1 MMWYNNNGKD
11 KDIAVSTRVRLA
23 RNFVDYPFE
32 PRLNEAGAR
41 EIIKR
46 VSAIFEGKDGWVTV
60 DFTALSPVEKMKYAE
75 EHLVSPEFAE
85 KKTPSALIY
94 NEAEG
99 LYIMVLEE
107 DHLRI
112 QCILPGLDVE
122 EAYRRACAV
131 DEIIDGVMNYAYS
144 EKLGYLTHCP
154 TNLGTG
160 MRASVMLFLPA
171 WTKAGGIRSLQ
182 NQLGKIGLTIRGMSG
197 ENSQANGC
205 LYQISNQVTLGISE
219 EETIKKL
226 SDIIGQVGAEERGMR
241 KKLTPDQRDS
251 LANTAMRGIGMMVY
265 SLKIASGELMSLYR
279 DVRLGAALG
288 LTGDVTPAMLDELLF
303 STMPNT
309 LMFGDESIKT
319 PADRDTKRAE
329 IAKSI
334 LKGA

>member
-1 MMWYNNNGKD
+1 MWYKIDGKE

-32 PRLNEAGAR
+32 PRLNEAGAK

-46 VSAIFEGKDGWVTV
+46 VSAIFEGMDGWKTV
-60 DFTALSPVEKMKYAE
+60 DFNALSPVERMKFAE
-75 EHLVSPEFAE
+75 EHLVSREFAE
-85 KKTPSALIY
+85 KKTPSALIF
-94 NEAEG
+94 NEEEG
-99 LYIMVLEE
+99 IYIMVLEE

-122 EAYRRACAV
+122 EAYRRACRV
-131 DEIIDGVMNYAYS
+131 DELIDQSMNYAYS

-160 MRASVMLFLPA
+160 MRASVMLFLPC

-182 NQLGKIGLTIRGMSG
+182 NQLGKIGLTVRGMAG

-219 EETIKKL
+219 EDTIKKL
-226 SDIIGQVGAEERGMR
+226 SDIVGQIGKQERGMR
-241 KKLTPDQRDS
+241 QKMSSEELDS
-251 LANTAMRGIGMMVY
+251 LANTAMRAIGMMVY
-265 SLKIASGELMSLYR
+265 SLRIASGELTSLYR
-279 DVRLGAALG
+279 DVRLGASLG
-288 LTGDVTPAMLDELLF
+288 LTGSVTPAMLDELMF

-309 LMFGDESIKT
+309 LMFGNEGIKT
-319 PADRDTKRAE
+319 PEDRDTKRAE
-329 IAKSI
+329 RAKSI

>member
-1 MMWYNNNGKD
+1 MWYKNAGNE

-46 VSAIFEGKDGWVTV
+46 VSKVFEGKEGWVTV
-60 DFTALSPVEKMKYAE
+60 DFSALSPVEKMKYAE

-85 KKTPSALIY
+85 KKTPSALIF

-122 EAYRRACAV
+122 EAYRRACTV
-131 DEIIDGVMNYAYS
+131 DEMIDGAMNYAYS
-144 EKLGYLTHCP
+144 EQLGYLTHCP

-160 MRASVMLFLPA
+160 MRASVMLFLPL
-171 WTKAGGIRSLQ
+171 WTKAGGVRSLQ

-197 ENSQANGC
+197 ENSRANGC

-226 SDIIGQVGAEERGMR
+226 SDVIGQVGEEERRLR
-241 KKLTPDQRDS
+241 KKMTQEQSDS
-251 LANTAMRGIGMMVY
+251 LANTALRGIGMMVY
-265 SLKIASGELMSLYR
+265 SLSIASGELISLYS
-279 DVRLGAALG
+279 DIRLGASMG
-288 LTGDVTPAMLDELLF
+288 LTGDVTPAKLDELLF

-309 LMFGDESIKT
+309 LMFGDETLKT
-319 PADRDTKRAE
+319 PAERDKKRAE